1 MEPCEAGRSGLQER
15 QVRGDAGWR
24 EVQGDV
30 GRREVRGGVGR
41 KGLSGSEDA
50 GMGMVSACGA
60 REGQGVGAEPLCWT
74 PRGR

>member
-1 MEPCEAGRSGLQER
+1 MSTHRKMPNVILSLQSH
-15 QVRGDAGWR
+15 RGNGGFGVTVVAACTAC
-24 EVQGDV
+24 
-30 GRREVRGGVGR
+30 GVGR

-60 REGQGVGAEPLCWT
+60 KEGQGVGAEPLCWT

>member
-1 MEPCEAGRSGLQER
+1 M
-15 QVRGDAGWR
+15 
-24 EVQGDV
+24 

-60 REGQGVGAEPLCWT
+60 KEGQGVGAEPLCWT
-74 PRGR
+74 LRGR